1 MRSIIMGTGQMS
13 GLLVAGGKLV
23 ANLEAMRLGEGSAS
37 PLISKLSFH
46 TYNKVFAPNR
56 TAFDW
61 LSVNE
66 DNVDWY
72 ISHPLC
78 GGNPTTGLFREML
91 DGIAFMKKP
100 ENVAKMAKKMPILF
114 ISGAMDPVGDCSKGV
129 KLAFESFRRAGMQD
143 ISLQLY
149 PGLRHEI
156 LCETNRQEIFD
167 DILVWL
173 ESKLLLTQ

>member
-1 MRSIIMGTGQMS
+1 
-13 GLLVAGGKLV
+13 
-23 ANLEAMRLGEGSAS
+23 
-37 PLISKLSFH
+37 
-46 TYNKVFAPNR
+46 
-56 TAFDW
+56 
-61 LSVNE
+61 
-66 DNVDWY
+66 
-72 ISHPLC
+72 
-78 GGNPTTGLFREML
+78 
-91 DGIAFMKKP
+91 MKKP
-100 ENVAKMAKKMPILF
+100 SNVAKMAKKMPILF